1 MSVAASTAAPLVA
14 DAARTRRPTPAL
26 DPVASRARPSEP
38 EPELD
43 RATAGDDGLK
53 RERARA
59 AGAGFERARAAATLG
74 RRNEHAQTVAQ
85 PRRKPLS
92 RASSGSH
99 SSSRR
104 GARAVSGKLRLS
116 PKALGARYKLVQAT
130 TSNTSSKLDR
140 QPFLGST
147 SRRATRGRGI
157 QTTRSSADS
166 SDDVVKNESGGPSA
180 AALNLPWYRLELRLG
195 ADETDLAGR
204 SAG

>member
-1 MSVAASTAAPLVA
+1 MQR
-14 DAARTRRPTPAL
+14 ARA

-104 GARAVSGKLRLS
+104 GARAVSGFWPSARLKLALRSRLLASRLS
-116 PKALGARYKLVQAT
+116 SDPSGAPSFGETLA
-130 TSNTSSKLDR
+130 
-140 QPFLGST
+140 
-147 SRRATRGRGI
+147 RGG
-157 QTTRSSADS
+157 AH
-166 SDDVVKNESGGPSA
+166 PS
-180 AALNLPWYRLELRLG
+180 LKWG
-195 ADETDLAGR
+195 
-204 SAG
+204 